1 LEIFN
6 FFRKFVSNLQ
16 NKRSGNSVNTL
27 KIKTKPSAT
36 SLLAAGATQLPPPIV
51 FHRFFAR

>member
-16 NKRSGNSVNTL
+16 KELSGNSVNIL
-27 KIKTKPSAT
+27 KNQFEAERHL
-36 SLLAAGATQLPPPIV
+36 LLAAGAT
-51 FHRFFAR
+51 